1 MDDAVTFITFVI
13 NPAVFLA
20 YDFIIDISSGT
31 KFYRT
36 RKAEKSLMPIVDIE
50 PYSQMGSPPAVYAKT
65 NRMSP
70 AGIPYLYL
78 ASDRETTMKEC
89 RINSGEDMDR

>member
-1 MDDAVTFITFVI
+1 
-13 NPAVFLA
+13 
-20 YDFIIDISSGT
+20 
-31 KFYRT
+31 
-36 RKAEKSLMPIVDIE
+36 MPIVDIE